1 MPNLTVYQ
9 GFHQTELQVAAGTPV
24 KEALEKA
31 GIWTPMPCGGR
42 GMCGKCAALMQGELS
57 APTAQEQLLGSR
69 LICQTSILGEA
80 SVTIPHAEAM
90 EQIEAGSTAA
100 VTPCAP
106 LGEGYG
112 AAVDIGTTTLALRLF
127 ELETGRC
134 LGVASMANPQI
145 AVAADVIGRIGAA
158 VDGRGETLRSMITSA
173 VETLIVQAAAQAD
186 VMPAAVKTLVLTG
199 NTTMLYLL
207 AGRNPEALSHAPFE
221 ADHLFDEWIEWH
233 GRKAYLPP
241 CLHAF
246 VGADITCALLASGM
260 CSRSET
266 ALLCDVGTNG
276 EIALWKDGVLYIAS
290 TAAGPAF
297 EGAGIRCGCSSIPG
311 AIDRVDCASGEIKV
325 STIGG
330 KPAFGLCG
338 SGLVDAVA
346 ALLELEW
353 LDETGAMDDEEVAVA
368 EGVFLAQADV
378 RAVQLAKAAIAAGI
392 ECLLHA
398 AGVTEQQV
406 HTVWLAGGFGSHLR
420 LENAAKIGLLPETFI
435 SRTKVIGNAAL
446 DGAVHTLLRGECVKE
461 MQLVAQKAVHVD
473 LGGNALFNERYVE
486 NMFFPE
492 G

>member
-1 MPNLTVYQ
+1 MPILTVFQ
-9 GFHQTELQVAAGTPV
+9 GFHKTELQTAAGTPV
-24 KEALEKA
+24 HKALEQA

-42 GMCGKCAALMQGELS
+42 GVCGKCAALMQGELS
-57 APTAQEQLLGSR
+57 ALTAKEQKLGSR
-69 LICQTSILGEA
+69 LICQTSILGDA
-80 SVTIPHAEAM
+80 SVTIPHAGAM

-127 ELETGRC
+127 DMATGRC

-158 VDGRGETLRSMITSA
+158 MAGRGETLRSMVASA
-173 VETLIVQAAAQAD
+173 VETLLVQAAVQAEI
-186 VMPAAVKTLVLTG
+186 VPEKVKTLVATG

-207 AGRNPEALSHAPFE
+207 AGRDPDALSHAPFE
-221 ADHLFDEWIEWH
+221 ADHLFDEWFELN

-260 CSRSET
+260 CGRNET

-311 AIDRVDCASGEIKV
+311 AVDRVEIVNGELGA

-330 KPAFGLCG
+330 KPAVGLCG

-353 LDETGAMDDEEVAVA
+353 LDETGAMDEDEVSVAD
-368 EGVFLAQADV
+368 GVILAQADV

-398 AGVTEQQV
+398 AGVTEEQV
-406 HTVWLAGGFGSHLR
+406 DAVWLAGGFGSHLR
-420 LENAAKIGLLPETFI
+420 LENAAKIGLLPGAFI

-446 DGAVHTLLRGECVKE
+446 DGAVRALLRGESVQE
-461 MQLVAQKAVHVD
+461 MQMIAQTAVHVD

-492 G
+492 A

>member
-1 MPNLTVYQ
+1 M
-9 GFHQTELQVAAGTPV
+9 
-24 KEALEKA
+24 
-31 GIWTPMPCGGR
+31 
-42 GMCGKCAALMQGELS
+42 
-57 APTAQEQLLGSR
+57 
-69 LICQTSILGEA
+69 
-80 SVTIPHAEAM
+80 
-90 EQIEAGSTAA
+90 
-100 VTPCAP
+100 
-106 LGEGYG
+106 
-112 AAVDIGTTTLALRLF
+112 
-127 ELETGRC
+127 
-134 LGVASMANPQI
+134 
-145 AVAADVIGRIGAA
+145 
-158 VDGRGETLRSMITSA
+158 DGRGETLRSMITSA
-173 VETLIVQAAAQAD
+173 IETLIVQAAAQAETA
-186 VMPAAVKTLVLTG
+186 PETVKTLVITG

-221 ADHLFDEWIEWH
+221 ADHLFDEWFDLN

-260 CSRSET
+260 CSRNET

-311 AIDRVDCASGEIKV
+311 AVDRVDIVNGALCA

-330 KPAFGLCG
+330 KAAVGLCG

-346 ALLELEW
+346 ALLGLEW
-353 LDETGAMDDEEVAVA
+353 LDETGAMDDEEVCIAGKVI
-368 EGVFLAQADV
+368 LAQADV

-398 AGVTEQQV
+398 AGVTQQQV
-406 HTVWLAGGFGSHLR
+406 DTVWLAGGFGSHLR

-446 DGAVHTLLRGECVKE
+446 NGSVLTLLRGEC
-461 MQLVAQKAVHVD
+461 MQTMRLIAQKAKHVD
-473 LGGNALFNERYVE
+473 LGGNALFNELYVD

-492 G
+492 V